1 MVICLHG
8 LGISQLLETKLT
20 TLNRH
25 KVQDTLQYDNLATY
39 SFEGVDVL
47 VMTHDID
54 VEVPSYVDVIKI
66 SPLLS
71 EKDQHQFNHWL
82 SKSLIQP

>member
-1 MVICLHG
+1 MVICCYYG

-25 KVQDTLQYDNLATY
+25 IKVQDTLQYDNLATY

-71 EKDQHQFNHWL
+71 ERININ
-82 SKSLIQP
+82 SIIG